1 MKKQL
6 IATMAMVMGIAGG
19 MSFPVQAAG
28 NSRGNNRSQL
38 KGCVIVN
45 GQLCDLSDVKN
56 SLEDWCQQIQIGSG
70 NNCSVI
76 LLPGCNQPGKPENNQ
91 PESEKPNV
99 PDSNQPEQ
107 DNSGNDAPEV
117 EQPGQGNEGDNIPEV
132 EQPELPESELPEQDV
147 PENNDPEIEIPALPE
162 NNQPEQDN
170 SGNNTPEIEQPE
182 TDTESLSYAEQVVAL
197 VNEERAK
204 IGLSPVELDT
214 EIASAALVR
223 TKEIKTSFS
232 HTRPDGRKFSTVL
245 TDNGIRFRGAGENI
259 AWGQR
264 SPEQVMN
271 AWMNS
276 SGHRANI
283 LNAKYTKLGVGH
295 FQDASG
301 TNYWVQLF
309 TY

>member
-6 IATMAMVMGIAGG
+6 IATMAVVMGLAG
-19 MSFPVQAAG
+19 SVSTPAQAAG
-28 NSRGNNRSQL
+28 VYRVGNQS

-45 GQLCDLSDVKN
+45 GTLCDLSDVKN

-76 LLPGCNQPGKPENNQ
+76 LLPGCNQPSKPENNQ
-91 PESEKPNV
+91 PEN
-99 PDSNQPEQ
+99 NNPE
-107 DNSGNDAPEV
+107 AER
-117 EQPGQGNEGDNIPEV
+117 PGQDGEDDNIPEV
-132 EQPELPESELPEQDV
+132 ELPVLPEDNQPEQDDSDS
-147 PENNDPEIEIPALPE
+147 NIPEIEIPALPE
-162 NNQPEQDN
+162 NNQPEQDD
-170 SGNNTPEIEQPE
+170 SGNNTPEVEQPE
-182 TDTESLSYAEQVVAL
+182 VDTESLSYAEQVVAL

-204 IGLSPVELDT
+204 VGLSPVELDT

-223 TKEIKTSFS
+223 AHEIKTSFS
-232 HTRPDGRKFSTVL
+232 HTRPDGRSFSTVL
-245 TDNGIRFRGAGENI
+245 TDNGIRFHGAGENI

-264 SPEQVMN
+264 SPQQVMN

-276 SGHRANI
+276 DGHRANI

-295 FQDASG
+295 FKDAKG

>member
-6 IATMAMVMGIAGG
+6 IATMAVVMGLAGS
-19 MSFPVQAAG
+19 MSTPAQAAG
-28 NSRGNNRSQL
+28 IYGVSNKVQS
-38 KGCVIVN
+38 KGCVVVN
-45 GQLCDLSDVKN
+45 GKLCDLSDVKA
-56 SLEDWCQQIQIGSG
+56 SLDEWCQQIQSGSG

-76 LLPGCNQPGKPENNQ
+76 LLPGCNQPSK
-91 PESEKPNV
+91 
-99 PDSNQPEQ
+99 
-107 DNSGNDAPEV
+107 
-117 EQPGQGNEGDNIPEV
+117 
-132 EQPELPESELPEQDV
+132 
-147 PENNDPEIEIPALPE
+147 PE

-170 SGNNTPEIEQPE
+170 VGGNQPEIEVPDNNQPE
-182 TDTESLSYAEQVVAL
+182 QETPDTNIPEVEQPGSNQPGQDDSTDNAPDVELPDNNQSGGDSSQPGVDNGQPEHGTPDVEKLSYAEQVVEL

-204 IGLSPVELDT
+204 AGLSPVELDT
-214 EIASAALVR
+214 EIASAALIR
-223 TKEIKTSFS
+223 AHEIKTSFS
-232 HTRPDGRKFSTVL
+232 HTRSDGRSFSSVL
-245 TDNGIRFRGAGENI
+245 TDNGIRFYGAGENI

-276 SGHRANI
+276 DGHRANI
-283 LNAKYTKLGVGH
+283 LNSKYTKLGVGH

>member
-6 IATMAMVMGIAGG
+6 IATMAVVMGLAGS
-19 MSFPVQAAG
+19 MSTSVQASGVYRIGTG
-28 NSRGNNRSQL
+28 NSS

-45 GQLCDLSDVKN
+45 GTLCNLSDAKN
-56 SLEDWCQQIQIGSG
+56 SLEEWCQQIQSGSG
-70 NNCSVI
+70 KNCSVI
-76 LLPGCNQPGKPENNQ
+76 LLPGCNQPSKPEN
-91 PESEKPNV
+91 
-99 PDSNQPEQ
+99 NQPEQ
-107 DNSGNDAPEV
+107 DNSGSNT
-117 EQPGQGNEGDNIPEV
+117 PEV
-132 EQPELPESELPEQDV
+132 EQPEQDNSGNNKPEVEQPEQESPDYDV
-147 PENNDPEIEIPALPE
+147 PEVEQPELPE

-170 SGNNTPEIEQPE
+170 SGSNTPEVEQPE
-182 TDTESLSYAEQVVAL
+182 VDIENLTSAQQVVAL

-204 IGLSPVELDT
+204 AGLSPVELDNQV
-214 EIASAALVR
+214 ASAALIR
-223 TKEIKTSFS
+223 ANEIKTSFS
-232 HTRPDGRKFSTVL
+232 HTRPDGRSFSTVL
-245 TDNGIRFRGAGENI
+245 TDNGIRFYGAGENI

-276 SGHRANI
+276 DGHRANI
-283 LNAKYTKLGVGH
+283 LNSKYTKLGVGH

>member
-6 IATMAMVMGIAGG
+6 IATTAVVMGLAASMVI
-19 MSFPVQAAG
+19 PVQAAG
-28 NSRGNNRSQL
+28 AYNIGKNVQA

-45 GQLCDLSDVKN
+45 GKLCDLSDVKN
-56 SLEDWCQQIQIGSG
+56 TLEEWCEQLQIGSG

-76 LLPGCNQPGKPENNQ
+76 LLPGYNQPSKPENNQ
-91 PESEKPNV
+91 PEVEKP
-99 PDSNQPEQ
+99 
-107 DNSGNDAPEV
+107 
-117 EQPGQGNEGDNIPEV
+117 
-132 EQPELPESELPEQDV
+132 DV
-147 PENNDPEIEIPALPE
+147 PENS
-162 NNQPEQDN
+162 QPEQDN
-170 SGNNTPEIEQPE
+170 SGNNTPEVEQPE
-182 TDTESLSYAEQVVAL
+182 LPEQDDSNNSGNPDNNVPDVEIPALPDDNQPEEDTTGSNTPEVEQPEMDTESLSYAEQVVEL

-204 IGLSPVELDT
+204 MGLSPMELDT
-214 EIASAALVR
+214 EIASAALIR
-223 TKEIKTSFS
+223 ANEIKTSFS

-245 TDNGIRFRGAGENI
+245 TDNGIRFYGAGENI

-276 SGHRANI
+276 DGHRANI
-283 LNAKYTKLGVGH
+283 LNAKYTKIGVSH
-295 FQDASG
+295 YQDAKG

>member
-6 IATMAMVMGIAGG
+6 IATMAVVMGLVGSVS
-19 MSFPVQAAG
+19 MPVQAT
-28 NSRGNNRSQL
+28 GNNRNSNRFQT

-45 GQLCDLSDVKN
+45 ETLCDLSDVKN
-56 SLEDWCQQIQIGSG
+56 SLEEWCEQLQIGSG

-76 LLPGCNQPGKPENNQ
+76 LLPGCNQPSKPENNQ
-91 PESEKPNV
+91 PE
-99 PDSNQPEQ
+99 Q
-107 DNSGNDAPEV
+107 DDSGNSTPEV
-117 EQPGQGNEGDNIPEV
+117 EQPGQGNDGDNIPEV
-132 EQPELPESELPEQDV
+132 ELPESPED
-147 PENNDPEIEIPALPE
+147 NIPEIEIPALPE

-170 SGNNTPEIEQPE
+170 SGTNTPEIEQPE

-204 IGLSPVELDT
+204 AGLSPVELDT

-223 TKEIKTSFS
+223 AHEIKTTFS

-245 TDNGIRFRGAGENI
+245 TDNGIRFNGAGENI

-276 SGHRANI
+276 AGHRANI
-283 LNAKYTKLGVGH
+283 LNAKYTKLGAGH
-295 FQDASG
+295 FQDANG

>member
-1 MKKQL
+1 MKRQL
-6 IATMAMVMGIAGG
+6 IATMAVVMGLAGSVS
-19 MSFPVQAAG
+19 MPVQAAG
-28 NSRGNNRSQL
+28 NSRSSNRLQT

-45 GQLCDLSDVKN
+45 GTLCDLSDAKN
-56 SLEDWCQQIQIGSG
+56 SLEDWCQQIQSGSG
-70 NNCSVI
+70 NNCSII
-76 LLPGCNQPGKPENNQ
+76 LLPGCNQPSKPENNQ
-91 PESEKPNV
+91 PNV
-99 PDSNQPEQ
+99 PENNQPEEDNSDNHTPDVEQPEQ
-107 DNSGNDAPEV
+107 DNDS
-117 EQPGQGNEGDNIPEV
+117 IPEV
-132 EQPELPESELPEQDV
+132 EQPELPEDNMPEV
-147 PENNDPEIEIPALPE
+147 EIPALPD

-170 SGNNTPEIEQPE
+170 SGNNTPEVEQPE
-182 TDTESLSYAEQVVAL
+182 VDTENLSYAEQVVAL

-204 IGLSPVELDT
+204 IGLSPVELDR

-223 TKEIKTSFS
+223 ANEIKVSFS
-232 HTRPDGRKFSTVL
+232 HTRPDGRSFSTVL
-245 TDNGIRFRGAGENI
+245 TDNGIRYNGAGENI